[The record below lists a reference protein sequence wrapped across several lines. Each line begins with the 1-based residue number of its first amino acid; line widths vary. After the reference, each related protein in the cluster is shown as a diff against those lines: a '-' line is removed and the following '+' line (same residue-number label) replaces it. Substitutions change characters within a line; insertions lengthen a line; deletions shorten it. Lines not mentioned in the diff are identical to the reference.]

1 VVVSTL
7 ADRTRERVRSA
18 ATVLARGELRY
29 STVWEDHRLL
39 ERGLRVGTRDHVLAI
54 ASAGCNVLN
63 LLVQAAPRRVIAVD
77 LNPAQTALVELR
89 LAGIAELER
98 DDFLALLGL
107 REHRD
112 RLALYERARPR
123 LSMQAR
129 GWWDSNAEIIV
140 AGIEGAGRLD
150 RFIAGFR
157 LTSAGAAAAPAA
169 RAMFAIEHAGE
180 RARFVER
187 ELFTPTFERAF
198 REYFSREAIA
208 RRGRD
213 ASQFAYVNIADVGGW
228 FLHRLRWACTA
239 LPVRDNFYLRRFLG
253 VPGEYDGARPP
264 YLRRANWERLR
275 ALAPRVDVVTAPLER
290 YLDSWNARGLTAAAL
305 SDVFEYLAPDD
316 ADHLFERLAR
326 VIAPGGRIAYWNLLV
341 PRRSPPSLGGRLQP
355 LSRLARALWQR
366 DRAWFYGSFHVEEVC
381 AP

>member
-1 VVVSTL
+1 MSTL
-7 ADRTRERVRSA
+7 ADRARERVRSA

-39 ERGLRVGTRDHVLAI
+39 ERGLRVGARDHVLAI

-63 LLVQAAPRRVIAVD
+63 LLVQAAPRRVVALD
-77 LNPAQTALVELR
+77 LNPAQTALVELK
-89 LAGIAELER
+89 LAAIAELER
-98 DDFLALLGL
+98 DELLALLGI
-107 REHRD
+107 RAHHD
-112 RLALYERARPR
+112 PFALYERVRPR

-129 GWWDSNAEIIV
+129 GWWDSNGELLV

-150 RFIAGFR
+150 RFIAGFG

-169 RAMFAIEHAGE
+169 RAMFAIENAGE
-180 RARFVER
+180 RARFLER
-187 ELFTPTFERAF
+187 ELFTPGFERAF

-213 ASQFAYVNIADVGGW
+213 PSQFAYVHHADVGGW

-253 VPGEYDGARPP
+253 VPSDEECALPP

-275 ALAPRVDVVTAPLER
+275 ALAPRVDVVTAPLES
-290 YLDSWNARGLTAAAL
+290 YLDSWSARGLTAAAL
-305 SDVFEYLAPDD
+305 SDVFEYLAPAD
-316 ADHLFERLAR
+316 ADHLFERLGRA
-326 VIAPGGRIAYWNLLV
+326 IAPGGRIAYWNLLV
-341 PRRSPPSLGGRLQP
+341 PRRSPPSLRGRLQP

-366 DRAWFYGSFHVEEVC
+366 DRAWFYGGFHVEEVC
-381 AP
+381 AA